1 MQRGGSDEGLSHP
14 GRRTAEWG
22 QKPVGLQVEGL
33 VQALSAFQKVV
44 WPIDT
49 HLVPSSAVWPVAMF
63 LHTSMRRNP
72 TPDRQRDGNR
82 SIPGRIVEMKR
93 RTRDRQG
100 GPIPRRRENRPCQ
113 RAPDEEPR
121 ERSRDPTF
129 QNGLQPDDAVRSGL
143 ADSLN
148 GLFGYRQD
156 ASGANTPSSLLRRVS
171 WQEGIEATIAG
182 QLGDLW
188 VVRER
193 YQGRPRG
200 NRCHSHMI
208 SARNRQTG
216 RTAEVQQGQWL
227 RRDNEL

>member
-33 VQALSAFQKVV
+33 VQASSAFQKVV

-113 RAPDEEPR
+113 RAPGEKPR
-121 ERSRDPTF
+121 ERSRVPTL
-129 QNGLQPDDAVRSGL
+129 QNGLQTGDAVRSGL

-148 GLFGYRQD
+148 GLFGYGQD
-156 ASGANTPSSLLRRVS
+156 ASRANTPSSLLWRVS
-171 WQEGIEATIAG
+171 WLKGIEATSIG

-188 VVRER
+188 VVSER
-193 YQGRPRG
+193 YEGRPCSNRRG
-200 NRCHSHMI
+200 SHMV
-208 SARNRQTG
+208 SARNRQHG
-216 RTAEVQQGQWL
+216 RTAEAQQP
-227 RRDNEL
+227 